1 MSRNKLYIILLI
13 ACTAGY
19 IWLYFGLTGIN
30 PGAENMEV
38 CLIKH
43 TTNMPCPSCGST
55 RSVMAITQGNIS
67 EALYLNPLGLI
78 ISLIMVITPVWLSL
92 DVLGKKDSLFRFYQ
106 KVELSLKKPKLAL
119 PLVALILLNWGWN
132 IFKGL

>member
-19 IWLYFGLTGIN
+19 IWLYFGITNISSGTE
-30 PGAENMEV
+30 AMEV

-55 RSVMAITQGNIS
+55 RSVMAITQGNIA
-67 EALYLNPLGLI
+67 EALYLNPFGILI
-78 ISLIMVITPVWLSL
+78 ALVMLITPIWLL
-92 DVLGKKDSLFRFYQ
+92 RDVFAKKDSLLQCYQ
-106 KVELSLKKPKLAL
+106 KLEVTLKKKRVAL
-119 PLVALILLNWGWN
+119 PLIALVIVNWAWN
-132 IFKGL
+132 ITKGL